1 MEKDTIKIKESKNIV
16 KINENALRQIVMEG
30 VKSVLR
36 EFDEFDDDFDNEEEL
51 FYIGTLAYKLDTEQI
66 EDITGMPFNDV
77 GFETY
82 NEAVAC
88 FKHMCSY
95 PEQSSEYDIRYANNS
110 IPLFYIYKNQSSVN
124 NKLYL
129 SAIDVEYKP
138 KIQQCLEN
146 DGYGDSEI
154 VIVNP

>member
-1 MEKDTIKIKESKNIV
+1 
-16 KINENALRQIVMEG
+16 MEG
-30 VKSVLR
+30 VKSVLK
-36 EFDEFDDDFDNEEEL
+36 EYYTDDMGDLYGNYDGYDGPTNEPDYEEDEEEL

-95 PEQSSEYDIRYANNS
+95 PEQSSEYDIRYANDS
-110 IPLFYIYKNQSSVN
+110 IPLFYIYKNQSSVD

-129 SAIDVEYKP
+129 SAIDAEYKP